1 MSRFLDPLK
10 VVLLTP
16 AAAEYRGHWALKAKL
31 RYQSDLLG
39 RVVTVPRGFVTDME
53 SCPRLPVVFLA
64 FGEVSKMAAVIHD
77 YLYTHPTTCT
87 RAEADAVLREAC
99 RVEGVSAWRAWGIWA
114 GVRIGGAGSFGERAM

>member
-39 RVVTVPRGFVTDME
+39 RIVAVPRGFVTDME

-77 YLYTHPTTCT
+77 YLYTHPTTVT
-87 RAEADAVLREAC
+87 RSEADAVLREAC
-99 RVEGVSAWRAWGIWA
+99 IVEGVSKWRAYGIWL
-114 GVRIGGAGSFGERAM
+114 GVRIGGSGSFGEAAK